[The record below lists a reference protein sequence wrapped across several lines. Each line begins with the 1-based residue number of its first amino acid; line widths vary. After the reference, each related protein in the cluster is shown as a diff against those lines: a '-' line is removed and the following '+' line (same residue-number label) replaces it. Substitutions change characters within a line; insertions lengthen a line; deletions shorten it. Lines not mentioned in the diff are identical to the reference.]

1 MLFLAVRI
9 VFQAVFFRSASGHRG
24 PCFRGVEIV
33 AGEHSGI
40 EVKASP
46 VHGKGVY
53 ALRRFRRG
61 SYIGTFRGVET
72 QEDGTHV
79 LWVTDEQGRQ
89 TGVEGRNELRF
100 LNHDP
105 EPNAEFIGLDL
116 FALRNIQPGREIM
129 IDYGEEWRE

>member
-1 MLFLAVRI
+1 M
-9 VFQAVFFRSASGHRG
+9 S
-24 PCFRGVEIV
+24 E
-33 AGEHSGI
+33 EHGGI
-40 EVKASP
+40 KVKASP
-46 VHGKGVY
+46 IHGKGVY

-61 SYIGTFRGVET
+61 AYIGTFRGVET

-79 LWVTDEQGRQ
+79 LWVTDEEGRQ
-89 TGVEGRNELRF
+89 TGIEGRNELRF
-100 LNHDP
+100 LNHDS